1 MDVRPV
7 GLTARRCPMG
17 WRQANTHG
25 GASGWHEALCTAP
38 ALPAVL
44 DAGRS
49 ENAVPH
55 GSGLRNEPVSR
66 ALHATMPYRAWGCAR
81 PAPPSPMVPRSGG
94 TFQANPALAAG
105 SAGPLP
111 GSAGDS
117 LAEVGSAPVQGR
129 PPAAAPPPPAGAGA
143 RPPPRPQVGG
153 RGLSAVSAQEPGSSA
168 QPCKMRVC
176 GLLPLA
182 PARSHLGPRGWG
194 PVWRPGP
201 NSDRARAGAG
211 LETWPKL

>member
-129 PPAAAPPPPAGAGA
+129 RTRPCRRVESPALPGRGA
-143 RPPPRPQVGG
+143 RSERGFSARAWLQRPALQDEGVW
-153 RGLSAVSAQEPGSSA
+153 
-168 QPCKMRVC
+168 
-176 GLLPLA
+176 
-182 PARSHLGPRGWG
+182 PASLGPGTFAPWT
-194 PVWRPGP
+194 
-201 NSDRARAGAG
+201 ARVGAG
-211 LETWPKL
+211 LETWPQL